1 MGTRPDPEHAIAIGR
16 RLEAELPRPTAGY
29 RRRAWLAFQ
38 LALGRKQCLGSRF
51 EFSST
56 VSTGRFRRMPG
67 KARHPDG
74 RHRKQCLRPLRRVQ
88 L

>member
-1 MGTRPDPEHAIAIGR
+1 MGTRPEHEHANAIRR

-51 EFSST
+51 EFQFNGIDRSFQTDAGQSPP
-56 VSTGRFRRMPG
+56 S
-67 KARHPDG
+67 
-74 RHRKQCLRPLRRVQ
+74 
-88 L
+88 